1 MDDFNIDLRPPC
13 VMNLYILIG
22 AFICP
27 YAILHISDIYVKSN
41 IKKSSGDISTT
52 LMCSLK

>member
-13 VMNLYILIG
+13 VMNLYILIC

-41 IKKSSGDISTT
+41 IKKPSGDIPTT